1 MAPQK
6 HPLWHTTRDAACEAN
21 TNTACHR
28 NPYGPQLSRHRTD
41 CMGPF
46 NAEGHVGMMIFARSP
61 IGLLQALK
69 GAKRDV
75 SFLGKRKDFSEGR
88 WPHGSGAI

>member
-1 MAPQK
+1 MRHVKP
-6 HPLWHTTRDAACEAN
+6 TR
-21 TNTACHR
+21 TLPVTKILTVR
-28 NPYGPQLSRHRTD
+28 NCRDTERIAW
-41 CMGPF
+41 GPF